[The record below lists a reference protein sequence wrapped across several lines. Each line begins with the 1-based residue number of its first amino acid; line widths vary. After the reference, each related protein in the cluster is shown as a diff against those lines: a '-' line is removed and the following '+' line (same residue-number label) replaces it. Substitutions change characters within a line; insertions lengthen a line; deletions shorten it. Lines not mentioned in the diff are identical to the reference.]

1 MSTTVVSL
9 SEFAEMLADLAEDW
23 DGEEPAVLIGD
34 EHGDYE
40 VTEKD
45 GFSTRRGVG
54 YAHDVF
60 KDNGVW
66 TLGQKVDAR
75 FFGTLLVER
84 EHLSDEARDHLEDDD
99 EDDEEDDTDE

>member
-34 EHGDYE
+34 EHGDLE
-40 VTEKD
+40 VTQKD

-84 EHLSDEARDHLEDDD
+84 EHLSEEARTHLDT
-99 EDDEEDDTDE
+99 EEADTDG